1 MPFYAVGVSKTETT
15 VGCFY
20 IEADSLKAA
29 KKIAEKK
36 HTDIPYELFGNL
48 DHRFEEIEGIEYS
61 VNVHTVEECDEKRV
75 DSDRL
80 LS

>member
-20 IEADSLKAA
+20 IEAESLKAA
-29 KKIAEKK
+29 KKIAEKN
-36 HTDIPYELFGNL
+36 HMDTPYELFGNL
-48 DHRFEEIEGIEYS
+48 DRCFEEIEGIEYS
-61 VNVHTVEECDEKRV
+61 VNVHTVEKCDEKRV
-75 DSDRL
+75 DEDRL

>member
-1 MPFYAVGVSKTETT
+1 MPFFAVGVSKTEST

-29 KKIAEKK
+29 KKIAEKND
-36 HTDIPYELFGNL
+36 TDIPYELFGNL

-61 VNVHTVEECDEKRV
+61 VNVHTVEECSDEKV

>member
-1 MPFYAVGVSKTETT
+1 MAFYAVGVSKTETT

-29 KKIAEKK
+29 KEIAKKID
-36 HTDIPYELFGNL
+36 TDTPYELFGNL
-48 DHRFEEIEGIEYS
+48 DHRFEEVEGIEYS
-61 VNVHTVEECDEKRV
+61 VNVRSVEKCDEKSV
-75 DSDRL
+75 DEDRL

>member
-1 MPFYAVGVSKTETT
+1 MPFYAVGISKTETT

-29 KKIAEKK
+29 QKIAEKND
-36 HTDIPYELFGNL
+36 TDTPYKLLGNL
-48 DHRFEEIEGIEYS
+48 DHVFEEVEGIEYS
-61 VNVHTVEECDEKRV
+61 VNVRSVEECSDEKV

>member
-61 VNVHTVEECDEKRV
+61 VNVHTVEECSDEKV